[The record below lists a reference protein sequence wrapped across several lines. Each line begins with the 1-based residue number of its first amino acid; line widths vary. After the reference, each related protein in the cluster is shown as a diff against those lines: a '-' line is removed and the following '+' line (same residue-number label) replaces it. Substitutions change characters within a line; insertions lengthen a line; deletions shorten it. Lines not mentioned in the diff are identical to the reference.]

1 MPAYAYEAVDKM
13 GRRKKGNIEAASPD
27 RAQSMLKG
35 EGLIPLSV
43 HEQSFLNKDVNIG
56 GSGVSKRDLSVF
68 CRQFVSIINAGVPI
82 VDAMGMMED
91 QTENKRLQKALG
103 EVKNNIAKGES
114 FANALRERSDIFPS
128 MMINMVEAGEASGSI
143 DVSLDRM
150 ATQFEKDTKLTAM
163 IKKALIYPIVV
174 VCVAIIVMI
183 VMMAF
188 VIPNFMEMFKDLDTD
203 MPKLTQI
210 VMAAADFFKANW
222 ILVVGIIIV
231 IVVGLKVFS
240 ASQVGTEFLSK
251 AAIKIPAF
259 KDFTIKTSSSRLART
274 LATLTSSGISMIDAL
289 DISAKTM
296 SNYMFRQAVLECKEE
311 VKKGVPLSEPLKR
324 SGLFPP
330 MVVHMTKIG
339 EETGDMDSMLTKMAD
354 YYDEEVENATQN
366 LLSVMEPVI
375 ILVIAVFVGILVGAC
390 VMPMLSLYKGLDN
403 L

>member
-150 ATQFEKDTKLTAM
+150 ATQFEKDTKLSAM

-174 VCVAIIVMI
+174 VCVAIVVMI

-188 VIPNFMEMFKDLDTD
+188 VIPNFMEMFKDMDTK
-203 MPKLTQI
+203 MPGLTLA

-222 ILVVGIIIV
+222 LLVIGIIV
-231 IVVGLKVFS
+231 AIVVGLKVFS
-240 ASQVGTEFLSK
+240 ASQVGTEFLAK
-251 AAIKIPAF
+251 AAVSIPAL

-296 SNYMFRQAVLECKEE
+296 TNYMFRQAVLECKEE

-339 EETGDMDSMLTKMAD
+339 EETGDMDTMLTKMAD

-375 ILVIAVFVGILVGAC
+375 ILVIAVFVGLLVGAC

>member
-27 RAQSMLKG
+27 RAQTMLKG
-35 EGLIPLSV
+35 EGLIPLKVS
-43 HEQSFLNKDVNIG
+43 EQSFLNKDMNIG
-56 GSGVSKRDLSVF
+56 GSGVGKRDLSVF
-68 CRQFVSIINAGVPI
+68 CRQFVSILNAGVPI

-91 QTENKRLQKALG
+91 QTENKNLKKALG
-103 EVKNNIAKGES
+103 EVKANIAKGES
-114 FANALRERSDIFPS
+114 FANALRERSDVFPP

-150 ATQFEKDTKLTAM
+150 ANQFEKDTKLSAM

-174 VCVAIIVMI
+174 VVVAIIVMI

-188 VIPNFMEMFKDLDTD
+188 VIPNFMDMFKQMDTK
-203 MPKLTQI
+203 MPALTLA
-210 VMAAADFFKANW
+210 VMGAADFFKHNV
-222 ILVVGIIIV
+222 ILIIAIMVAIV
-231 IVVGLKVFS
+231 IGLKIFS
-240 ASQVGTEFLSK
+240 ASQTGTIFLAN

-296 SNYMFRQAVLECKEE
+296 SNYVFRQAVLEAKEE

-324 SGLFPP
+324 AGIFPP

-366 LLSVMEPVI
+366 LLSVMEPII

>member
-13 GRRKKGNIEAASPD
+13 GKKKRGNIEAATPD

-35 EGLIPLSV
+35 EGLIPLKVS
-43 HEQSFLNKDVNIG
+43 EQSFLNKDVNIG

-68 CRQFVSIINAGVPI
+68 CRQFVSILNAGVPI

-103 EVKNNIAKGES
+103 EVKANIAKGES

-150 ATQFEKDTKLTAM
+150 AAQFEKDVKLGGLV
-163 IKKALIYPIVV
+163 KKALIYPIVV
-174 VCVAIIVMI
+174 VCVAIVVLI

-188 VIPNFMEMFKDLDTD
+188 VIPNFMEMFKDMDTK
-203 MPKLTQI
+203 MPALTLA
-210 VMAAADFFKANW
+210 VMGAADFFKAYW
-222 ILVVGIIIV
+222 YLIFGLILVIV
-231 IVVGLKVFS
+231 IGLKIFS
-240 ASQVGTEFLSK
+240 ASQVGTEFLAK
-251 AAIKIPAF
+251 AAISIPAF
-259 KDFTIKTSSSRLART
+259 KEFTIKTSSSRLART

-296 SNYMFRQAVLECKEE
+296 TNYVFRQAVLEAKEE

-403 L
+403 I

>member
-1 MPAYAYEAVDKM
+1 MPTYAYEAVDKM
-13 GRRKKGNIEAASPD
+13 GRKKKGNIEAASPD
-27 RAQSMLKG
+27 RALTMLKG
-35 EGLIPLSV
+35 EGVIPLQV
-43 HEQSFLNKDVNIG
+43 KEQSFLNKDVNIG

-68 CRQFVSIINAGVPI
+68 CRQFVSILNAGVPI

-91 QTENKRLQKALG
+91 QTENKNLKKALG
-103 EVKNNIAKGES
+103 EVKANIAKGES
-114 FANALRERSDIFPS
+114 FANALRERSDIFPA

-150 ATQFEKDTKLTAM
+150 ATQFEKDTKLAGM

-183 VMMAF
+183 VMMAV
-188 VIPNFMEMFKDLDTD
+188 VIPNFMKMFEDMDTK
-203 MPKLTQI
+203 MPALTLA
-210 VMAAADFFKANW
+210 VMAASKFFKNNI
-222 ILVVGIIIV
+222 ILIVAVLVAIV
-231 IVVGLKVFS
+231 IGIKIFS
-240 ASQVGTEFLSK
+240 ASQTGTVLLAN
-251 AAIKIPAF
+251 AAIKIPAI
-259 KDFTIKTSSSRLART
+259 KDFTVKTSSSRLART

-296 SNYMFRQAVLECKEE
+296 SNYVFRQAVLECKEE
-311 VKKGVPLSEPLKR
+311 VKKGVPLSEPLR
-324 SGLFPP
+324 RAGIFPP
-330 MVVHMTKIG
+330 MVIHMTKIG

>member
-1 MPAYAYEAVDKM
+1 MPAYSYEAVDKL
-13 GRRKKGNIEAASPD
+13 GKKKRGNIEVASPD

-35 EGLIPLSV
+35 EGLIPIKVS
-43 HEQSFLNKDVNIG
+43 EQSFLNKDVNIG

-68 CRQFVSIINAGVPI
+68 CRQFVSILNAGVPI

-91 QTENKRLQKALG
+91 QTENKRLKKALG
-103 EVKNNIAKGES
+103 EVKANIAKGES
-114 FANALRERSDIFPS
+114 FANALRERSDVFPS

-150 ATQFEKDTKLTAM
+150 ATQFEKDTKLSAM

-188 VIPNFMEMFKDLDTD
+188 VIPNFMDMFKDMDTK
-203 MPKLTQI
+203 MPALTTA
-210 VMAAADFFKANW
+210 VMNMADFFKANW
-222 ILVVGIIIV
+222 IIVVGVIVIIV
-231 IVVGLKVFS
+231 IGIKIFS
-240 ASQVGTEFLSK
+240 ASQTGTEFLSK
-251 AAIKIPAF
+251 LAISIPAF
-259 KDFTIKTSSSRLART
+259 REFTVKTSSSRLART

-289 DISAKTM
+289 DISSKTM
-296 SNYMFRQAVLECKEE
+296 TNYVFRQAVLEAKEE
-311 VKKGVPLSEPLKR
+311 VKKGVPLSEPLRR
-324 SGLFPP
+324 SQIFPP
-330 MVVHMTKIG
+330 MVIHMTKIG

-375 ILVIAVFVGILVGAC
+375 ILVIAVFVGLLVGAC

>member
-13 GRRKKGNIEAASPD
+13 GKKKRGNIEAASTD

-35 EGLIPLSV
+35 EGLIPLKVS
-43 HEQSFLNKDVNIG
+43 EQSFLNKDVNIG

-68 CRQFVSIINAGVPI
+68 CRQFVSILNAGVPI

-91 QTENKRLQKALG
+91 QTENKRLKKALG
-103 EVKNNIAKGES
+103 EVKANIAKGES
-114 FANALRERSDIFPS
+114 FANALRERSDIFPA

-150 ATQFEKDTKLTAM
+150 ATQFEKDTKMAGM
-163 IKKALIYPIVV
+163 VKKALIYPIVV

-188 VIPNFMEMFKDLDTD
+188 VIPNFMEMFKDMDTK
-203 MPKLTQI
+203 MPGLTLA
-210 VMAAADFFKANW
+210 VMAAADFFKAYW
-222 ILVVGIIIV
+222 YLVLGIIVVVV
-231 IVVGLKVFS
+231 IALKVFS
-240 ASQVGTEFLSK
+240 ASQTGTEFLSK
-251 AAIKIPAF
+251 AAISIPAF
-259 KDFTIKTSSSRLART
+259 KNFTVKTSSSRLART

-289 DISAKTM
+289 DIAAKTM
-296 SNYMFRQAVLECKEE
+296 TNYMFRQAVIECKEE

-354 YYDEEVENATQN
+354 YYDEEVEAATAN
-366 LLSVMEPVI
+366 LMSVMEPVI

-403 L
+403 I

>member
-13 GRRKKGNIEAASPD
+13 GKKKRGNIEAATPD

-35 EGLIPLSV
+35 EGLIPLKVS
-43 HEQSFLNKDVNIG
+43 EQSFLNKDVNIG

-68 CRQFVSIINAGVPI
+68 CRQFVSILNAGVPI

-103 EVKNNIAKGES
+103 EVKANIAKGES
-114 FANALRERSDIFPS
+114 FANALRERSDVFPS

-150 ATQFEKDTKLTAM
+150 AAQFEKDVKLGGLV
-163 IKKALIYPIVV
+163 KKALIYPIVV
-174 VCVAIIVMI
+174 VCVAIVVLI

-188 VIPNFMEMFKDLDTD
+188 VIPNFMEMFKDMDTK
-203 MPKLTQI
+203 MPALTLA
-210 VMAAADFFKANW
+210 VMGAADFFKAYW
-222 ILVVGIIIV
+222 YLIFGVILIIV
-231 IVVGLKVFS
+231 IGLKIFS
-240 ASQVGTEFLSK
+240 ASQVGTEFLAK
-251 AAIKIPAF
+251 AAISIPAF
-259 KDFTIKTSSSRLART
+259 KEFTIKTSSSRLART

-296 SNYMFRQAVLECKEE
+296 GNYVFRQAVLEAKEE

-366 LLSVMEPVI
+366 LLSVMEPII

-403 L
+403 I

>member
-1 MPAYAYEAVDKM
+1 MPTYAYEAVDKM
-13 GRRKKGNIEAASPD
+13 GRKKKGNIEAASPD
-27 RAQSMLKG
+27 RALTMLKG
-35 EGLIPLSV
+35 EGVIPLQV
-43 HEQSFLNKDVNIG
+43 KEQSFLNKDVNIG

-68 CRQFVSIINAGVPI
+68 CRQFVSILNAGVPI

-91 QTENKRLQKALG
+91 QTENKNLKKALG
-103 EVKNNIAKGES
+103 EVKANIAKGES
-114 FANALRERSDIFPS
+114 FANALRERSDIFPA

-150 ATQFEKDTKLTAM
+150 ATQFEKDTKLAGM

-183 VMMAF
+183 VMMAV
-188 VIPNFMEMFKDLDTD
+188 VIPNFMKMFEDMDTK
-203 MPKLTQI
+203 MPALTLA
-210 VMAAADFFKANW
+210 VMAASKFFKNNL
-222 ILVVGIIIV
+222 ILIIAVLVAIV
-231 IVVGLKVFS
+231 IGIKIFS
-240 ASQVGTEFLSK
+240 ASQTGTVLLAN
-251 AAIKIPAF
+251 AAIKIPAI
-259 KDFTIKTSSSRLART
+259 KDFTVKTSSSRLART

-296 SNYMFRQAVLECKEE
+296 SNYVFRQAVLECKEE
-311 VKKGVPLSEPLKR
+311 VKKGVPLSEPLR
-324 SGLFPP
+324 RAGIFPP
-330 MVVHMTKIG
+330 MVIHMTKIG

>member
-13 GRRKKGNIEAASPD
+13 GKKKRGNIEAASTD

-35 EGLIPLSV
+35 EGLIPLKVS
-43 HEQSFLNKDVNIG
+43 EQSFLNKDVNIG

-68 CRQFVSIINAGVPI
+68 CRQFVSILNAGVPI

-91 QTENKRLQKALG
+91 QTENKRLKKALG
-103 EVKNNIAKGES
+103 EVKANIAKGES
-114 FANALRERSDIFPS
+114 FANALRERSDIFPP

-150 ATQFEKDTKLTAM
+150 ATQFEKDTKMAGM
-163 IKKALIYPIVV
+163 VKKALIYPIVV

-188 VIPNFMEMFKDLDTD
+188 VIPNFMEMFKDMDTK
-203 MPKLTQI
+203 MPGLTLA
-210 VMAAADFFKANW
+210 VMAAADFFKAYW
-222 ILVVGIIIV
+222 YLILGAIIV
-231 IVVGLKVFS
+231 IVIALKIFS
-240 ASQVGTEFLSK
+240 ASQTGTEFLSK
-251 AAIKIPAF
+251 AAISIPAF
-259 KDFTIKTSSSRLART
+259 KNFVVKTSSSRLART

-289 DISAKTM
+289 DIAAKTM
-296 SNYMFRQAVLECKEE
+296 TNYMFRQAVIECKEE

-354 YYDEEVENATQN
+354 YYDEEVEAATAN
-366 LLSVMEPVI
+366 LMSVMEPVI

-403 L
+403 I

>member
-27 RAQSMLKG
+27 RAQTMLKG
-35 EGLIPLSV
+35 EVLIPLKVS
-43 HEQSFLNKDVNIG
+43 EQSFLNKDMNIG
-56 GSGVSKRDLSVF
+56 GSGVGKRDLSVF
-68 CRQFVSIINAGVPI
+68 CRQFVSILNAGVPI

-91 QTENKRLQKALG
+91 QTENKNLKKALG
-103 EVKNNIAKGES
+103 EVKANIAKGES
-114 FANALRERSDIFPS
+114 FANALRERSDVFPP

-150 ATQFEKDTKLTAM
+150 ANQFEKDTKLSAM

-174 VCVAIIVMI
+174 VVVAIIVMI

-188 VIPNFMEMFKDLDTD
+188 VIPNFMDMFKQMDTK
-203 MPKLTQI
+203 MPALTLA
-210 VMAAADFFKANW
+210 VMAAADFFKHNV
-222 ILVVGIIIV
+222 ILIIAIMVAIV
-231 IVVGLKVFS
+231 IGLKIFS
-240 ASQVGTEFLSK
+240 ASQTGTIFLAN

-296 SNYMFRQAVLECKEE
+296 SNYVFRQAVLEAKEE

-324 SGLFPP
+324 AGIFPP

-366 LLSVMEPVI
+366 LLSVMEPII

>member
-27 RAQSMLKG
+27 RAQTMLKG
-35 EGLIPLSV
+35 EGLIPLKVS
-43 HEQSFLNKDVNIG
+43 EQSFLNKDMNIG
-56 GSGVSKRDLSVF
+56 GSGVGKRDLSVF
-68 CRQFVSIINAGVPI
+68 CRQFVSILNAGVPI

-91 QTENKRLQKALG
+91 QTENKNLKKALG
-103 EVKNNIAKGES
+103 EVKANIAKGES
-114 FANALRERSDIFPS
+114 FANALRERSDVFPP

-150 ATQFEKDTKLTAM
+150 ANQFEKDTKLSAM

-174 VCVAIIVMI
+174 VVVAIIVMI

-188 VIPNFMEMFKDLDTD
+188 VIPNFMDMFKQMDTK
-203 MPKLTQI
+203 MPALTLA
-210 VMAAADFFKANW
+210 VMAAADFFKHNV
-222 ILVVGIIIV
+222 ILIIAVMVAIV
-231 IVVGLKVFS
+231 IGLKIFS
-240 ASQVGTEFLSK
+240 ASQTGTIFLAN

-296 SNYMFRQAVLECKEE
+296 SNYVFRQAVLEAKEE

-324 SGLFPP
+324 AGIFPP

-366 LLSVMEPVI
+366 LLSVMEPII

>member
-13 GRRKKGNIEAASPD
+13 GRKKRGNIEATSPD

-35 EGLIPLSV
+35 EGLIPLKVS
-43 HEQSFLNKDVNIG
+43 EQSFLNKDVNIG
-56 GSGVSKRDLSVF
+56 GSGVGKRDLSVF
-68 CRQFVSIINAGVPI
+68 CRQFVSILNAGVPI

-91 QTENKRLQKALG
+91 QTENKRLKKALG
-103 EVKNNIAKGES
+103 EVKANISKGES
-114 FANALRERSDIFPS
+114 FANALRERSDVFPS

-150 ATQFEKDTKLTAM
+150 AAQFEKDTKLSAL

-174 VCVAIIVMI
+174 VCVAIIVLI

-188 VIPNFMEMFKDLDTD
+188 VIPNFMEMFKDMDTD
-203 MPKLTQI
+203 MPKLTLA
-210 VMAAADFFKANW
+210 VMGAADFFKAYW
-222 ILVVGIIIV
+222 YLILGIILVLVIGIKI
-231 IVVGLKVFS
+231 FS
-240 ASQVGTEFLSK
+240 ASQFGTEFLAK
-251 AAIKIPAF
+251 AAVSIPAF

-296 SNYMFRQAVLECKEE
+296 TNYMFRQAVLEAKEE

-366 LLSVMEPVI
+366 LLSVMEPAI

-403 L
+403 I

>member
-13 GRRKKGNIEAASPD
+13 GRKKRGNIEAASPD

-35 EGLIPLSV
+35 EGLIPLKVS
-43 HEQSFLNKDVNIG
+43 EQSFLNKDVNIG

-68 CRQFVSIINAGVPI
+68 CRQFVSILNAGVPI

-91 QTENKRLQKALG
+91 QTENKRLKKALG
-103 EVKNNIAKGES
+103 EVKANIAKGES

-150 ATQFEKDTKLTAM
+150 ASQFEKDTKLSAL

-174 VCVAIIVMI
+174 VCVAIVVMI

-188 VIPNFMEMFKDLDTD
+188 VIPNFMDMFKDMDTK
-203 MPKLTQI
+203 MPALTLA
-210 VMAAADFFKANW
+210 VMGAADFFKAYW
-222 ILVVGIIIV
+222 YLIVGIIVVIV
-231 IVVGLKVFS
+231 IGLKVFS
-240 ASQVGTEFLSK
+240 ASQVGTEFLAK
-251 AAIKIPAF
+251 AAISIPAF
-259 KDFTIKTSSSRLART
+259 KEFTIKTSSSRLART

-296 SNYMFRQAVLECKEE
+296 TNYMFRQAVLECKEE

-366 LLSVMEPVI
+366 LLSVMEPAI

-403 L
+403 I

>member
-114 FANALRERSDIFPS
+114 FANALRERSDIFPA

-150 ATQFEKDTKLTAM
+150 ATQFEKDTKLSAM

-296 SNYMFRQAVLECKEE
+296 SNYMFRQAVLEAKEE

-403 L
+403 I

>member
-13 GRRKKGNIEAASPD
+13 GKKKRGNIEAASTD

-35 EGLIPLSV
+35 EGLIPLKVS
-43 HEQSFLNKDVNIG
+43 EQSFLNKDVNIG

-68 CRQFVSIINAGVPI
+68 CRQFVSILNAGVPI

-91 QTENKRLQKALG
+91 QTENKRLKKALG
-103 EVKNNIAKGES
+103 EVKANIAKGES

-150 ATQFEKDTKLTAM
+150 ATQFEKDTKMAGM
-163 IKKALIYPIVV
+163 VKKALIDPIVV

-188 VIPNFMEMFKDLDTD
+188 VMPNFMEMFKDMDTK
-203 MPKLTQI
+203 MPGLTLA
-210 VMAAADFFKANW
+210 VMAAADFFKAYW
-222 ILVVGIIIV
+222 YLVLGIIVVIV
-231 IVVGLKVFS
+231 IALKVFS

-251 AAIKIPAF
+251 AAISIPAF
-259 KDFTIKTSSSRLART
+259 KNFTVKTSSSRLART

-289 DISAKTM
+289 DIAAKTM
-296 SNYMFRQAVLECKEE
+296 TNYMFRQAVIECKEE

-354 YYDEEVENATQN
+354 YYDEEVEAATAN
-366 LLSVMEPVI
+366 LMSVMEPVI

-403 L
+403 I

>member
-1 MPAYAYEAVDKM
+1 MPAYSYEAVDKL
-13 GRRKKGNIEAASPD
+13 GKKKRGNIEAASPD

-35 EGLIPLSV
+35 EGLIPLKVS
-43 HEQSFLNKDVNIG
+43 EQSFLSKDVNIG

-68 CRQFVSIINAGVPI
+68 CRQFVSILNAGVPI

-91 QTENKRLQKALG
+91 QTENKRLKKALG
-103 EVKNNIAKGES
+103 EVKANIAKGES
-114 FANALRERSDIFPS
+114 FANALRERSDVFPS

-150 ATQFEKDTKLTAM
+150 ATQFEKDTKLSAM

-188 VIPNFMEMFKDLDTD
+188 VIPNFMDMFKDMDTK
-203 MPKLTQI
+203 MPALTTA
-210 VMAAADFFKANW
+210 VMNMADFFKANW
-222 ILVVGIIIV
+222 IIVVGVIVIIV
-231 IVVGLKVFS
+231 IGIKIFS
-240 ASQVGTEFLSK
+240 ASQTGTEFLSK
-251 AAIKIPAF
+251 LAISIPAF
-259 KDFTIKTSSSRLART
+259 REFTVKTSSSRLART

-289 DISAKTM
+289 DISSKTM
-296 SNYMFRQAVLECKEE
+296 TNYVFRQAVLEAKEE
-311 VKKGVPLSEPLKR
+311 VKKGVPLSEPLRR
-324 SGLFPP
+324 SQIFPP
-330 MVVHMTKIG
+330 MVIHMTKIG

-375 ILVIAVFVGILVGAC
+375 ILVIAVFVGLLVGAC

>member
-13 GRRKKGNIEAASPD
+13 GKKKRGNIEAASTD

-35 EGLIPLSV
+35 EGLIPLKVS
-43 HEQSFLNKDVNIG
+43 EQSFLNKDVNIG

-68 CRQFVSIINAGVPI
+68 CRQFVSILNAGVPI

-91 QTENKRLQKALG
+91 QTENKRLKKALG
-103 EVKNNIAKGES
+103 EVKANIAKGES
-114 FANALRERSDIFPS
+114 FANALRERSDIFPA

-150 ATQFEKDTKLTAM
+150 ATQFEKDTKMAGM
-163 IKKALIYPIVV
+163 VKKALIYPIVV

-188 VIPNFMEMFKDLDTD
+188 VIPNFMEMFKDMDTK
-203 MPKLTQI
+203 MPKLTLA
-210 VMAAADFFKANW
+210 VMAAADFFKAYW
-222 ILVVGIIIV
+222 YLVLGIILVVV
-231 IVVGLKVFS
+231 IALKVFS
-240 ASQVGTEFLSK
+240 ASQTGTEFLSK
-251 AAIKIPAF
+251 AAISIPAF
-259 KDFTIKTSSSRLART
+259 KNFTVKTSSSRLART

-289 DISAKTM
+289 DIAAKTM
-296 SNYMFRQAVLECKEE
+296 TNYMFRQAVIECKEE

-354 YYDEEVENATQN
+354 YYDEEVEAATAN
-366 LLSVMEPVI
+366 LMSVMEPVI

-403 L
+403 I

>member
-13 GRRKKGNIEAASPD
+13 GKKKRGNIEAATPD

-35 EGLIPLSV
+35 EGLIPLKVS
-43 HEQSFLNKDVNIG
+43 EQSFLNKDVNIG
-56 GSGVSKRDLSVF
+56 GSGVSKRDLSIF
-68 CRQFVSIINAGVPI
+68 CRQFVSILNAGVPI

-103 EVKNNIAKGES
+103 EVKANIAKGES

-150 ATQFEKDTKLTAM
+150 AAQFEKDVKLGGLV
-163 IKKALIYPIVV
+163 KKALIYPIVV
-174 VCVAIIVMI
+174 VCVAVVVLI

-188 VIPNFMEMFKDLDTD
+188 VIPNFMEMFKDMDTK
-203 MPKLTQI
+203 MPALTLA
-210 VMAAADFFKANW
+210 VMGAADFFKAYW
-222 ILVVGIIIV
+222 YLIFGFILVLV
-231 IVVGLKVFS
+231 IALKIFS
-240 ASQVGTEFLSK
+240 ASQVGTEFLAK
-251 AAIKIPAF
+251 AAISIPAL
-259 KDFTIKTSSSRLART
+259 KEFTIKTSSSRLART

-296 SNYMFRQAVLECKEE
+296 SNYVFRQAVLEAKEE

-403 L
+403 I

>member
-114 FANALRERSDIFPS
+114 FANALRERSDVFPS

-150 ATQFEKDTKLTAM
+150 ATQFEKDTKLTGM

-188 VIPNFMEMFKDLDTD
+188 VIPNFMEMFKDMDTE
-203 MPKLTQI
+203 MPGLTKA

-222 ILVVGIIIV
+222 IIVVGVIIV

-240 ASQVGTEFLSK
+240 ASQVGTELLSK
-251 AAIKIPAF
+251 AAVSIPAF
-259 KDFTIKTSSSRLART
+259 KDFTVKTSSSRLART

-296 SNYMFRQAVLECKEE
+296 TNYMFRQAVLEAKEE

-403 L
+403 I

>member
-13 GRRKKGNIEAASPD
+13 GKKKRGNIEAASTD

-35 EGLIPLSV
+35 EGLIPLKVS
-43 HEQSFLNKDVNIG
+43 EQSFLNKDVNIG

-68 CRQFVSIINAGVPI
+68 CRQFVSILNAGVPI

-91 QTENKRLQKALG
+91 QTENKRLKKALG
-103 EVKNNIAKGES
+103 EVKANIAKGES

-150 ATQFEKDTKLTAM
+150 ATQFEKDTKMAGM
-163 IKKALIYPIVV
+163 VKKALIYPIVV

-188 VIPNFMEMFKDLDTD
+188 VIPNFMEMFKDMDTK
-203 MPKLTQI
+203 MPGLTLA
-210 VMAAADFFKANW
+210 VMAAADFFKAYW
-222 ILVVGIIIV
+222 YLVLGIIVVVV
-231 IVVGLKVFS
+231 IALKVFS
-240 ASQVGTEFLSK
+240 ASQTGTEFLSK
-251 AAIKIPAF
+251 AAITIPAF
-259 KDFTIKTSSSRLART
+259 KNFVVKTSSSRLART

-289 DISAKTM
+289 DIAAKTM
-296 SNYMFRQAVLECKEE
+296 TNYMFRQAVIECKEE

-354 YYDEEVENATQN
+354 YYDEEVEAATAN
-366 LLSVMEPVI
+366 LMSVMEPVI

-403 L
+403 I

>member
-13 GRRKKGNIEAASPD
+13 GRKKRGNIEAASPD

-35 EGLIPLSV
+35 EGLIPLKVS
-43 HEQSFLNKDVNIG
+43 EQSFLNKDVNIG

-68 CRQFVSIINAGVPI
+68 CRQFVSILNAGVPI

-91 QTENKRLQKALG
+91 QTENKRLKKALG
-103 EVKNNIAKGES
+103 EVKANISKGES

-150 ATQFEKDTKLTAM
+150 ATQFEKDTKMAGM
-163 IKKALIYPIVV
+163 VKKALIYPIVV
-174 VCVAIIVMI
+174 VCVAIVVMI

-188 VIPNFMEMFKDLDTD
+188 VIPNFMEMFKDMDTK
-203 MPKLTQI
+203 MPALTLA
-210 VMAAADFFKANW
+210 VMGAADFFKAYW
-222 ILVVGIIIV
+222 YLIVGIIVIIV
-231 IVVGLKVFS
+231 IGLKVFS

-251 AAIKIPAF
+251 AAISIPAF
-259 KDFTIKTSSSRLART
+259 KNFTVKTSSSRLART

-289 DISAKTM
+289 DIAAKTM
-296 SNYMFRQAVLECKEE
+296 TNYMFRQAVIECKEE

-354 YYDEEVENATQN
+354 YYDEEVEAATAN
-366 LLSVMEPVI
+366 LMSVMEPVI

-403 L
+403 I

>member
-13 GRRKKGNIEAASPD
+13 GKKKRGNIEAASTD

-35 EGLIPLSV
+35 EGLIPLKVS
-43 HEQSFLNKDVNIG
+43 EQSFLNKDVNIG

-68 CRQFVSIINAGVPI
+68 CRQFVSILNAGVPI

-91 QTENKRLQKALG
+91 QTENKRLKKALG
-103 EVKNNIAKGES
+103 EVKANIAKGES

-150 ATQFEKDTKLTAM
+150 ATQFEKDTKMAGM
-163 IKKALIYPIVV
+163 VKKALIYPIVV

-188 VIPNFMEMFKDLDTD
+188 VIPNFMEMFKDMDTK
-203 MPKLTQI
+203 MPALTLA
-210 VMAAADFFKANW
+210 VMGAADFFKAYW
-222 ILVVGIIIV
+222 YLIVGI
-231 IVVGLKVFS
+231 VVVAFIALKVFS
-240 ASQVGTEFLSK
+240 ASQTGTEFLSK
-251 AAIKIPAF
+251 AAISIPAL
-259 KDFTIKTSSSRLART
+259 KNFTIKTSSSRLART

-289 DISAKTM
+289 DIAAKTM
-296 SNYMFRQAVLECKEE
+296 TNYMFRQAVIECKEE

-354 YYDEEVENATQN
+354 YYDEEVEAATAN
-366 LLSVMEPVI
+366 LMSVMEPII

-403 L
+403 I

>member
-27 RAQSMLKG
+27 RAQTMLKG
-35 EGLIPLSV
+35 EGLIPLKVS
-43 HEQSFLNKDVNIG
+43 EQSFLNKDVNIG
-56 GSGVSKRDLSVF
+56 GSGVGKRDLSVF
-68 CRQFVSIINAGVPI
+68 CRQFVSILNAGVPI

-91 QTENKRLQKALG
+91 QTENKNLKKALG
-103 EVKNNIAKGES
+103 EVKANIAKGES
-114 FANALRERSDIFPS
+114 FANALRERSDIFPP

-150 ATQFEKDTKLTAM
+150 ATQFEKDTKLSAM

-174 VCVAIIVMI
+174 VVVAIIVMI
-183 VMMAF
+183 VMMTF
-188 VIPNFMEMFKDLDTD
+188 VIPNFMDMFKQMDTK
-203 MPKLTQI
+203 MPALTTA
-210 VMAAADFFKANW
+210 VMNAADFFKHNI
-222 ILVVGIIIV
+222 ILILAIMVAIV
-231 IVVGLKVFS
+231 IGLKIFS
-240 ASQVGTEFLSK
+240 ASQTGTIFLAN

-259 KDFTIKTSSSRLART
+259 KDFTVKTSSSRLART

-296 SNYMFRQAVLECKEE
+296 SNYVFRQAVLEAKEE
-311 VKKGVPLSEPLKR
+311 VKKGVPLSEPLR
-324 SGLFPP
+324 RAGIFPP

-366 LLSVMEPVI
+366 LLSVMEPII

>member
-13 GRRKKGNIEAASPD
+13 GRKKRGNIEAASTD

-35 EGLIPLSV
+35 EGLIPLKVS
-43 HEQSFLNKDVNIG
+43 EQSFLSKDVNIG

-68 CRQFVSIINAGVPI
+68 CRQFVSILNAGVPI

-91 QTENKRLQKALG
+91 QTENKRLKKALG
-103 EVKNNIAKGES
+103 EVKANISKGES

-150 ATQFEKDTKLTAM
+150 ATQFEKDTKMAGM
-163 IKKALIYPIVV
+163 VKKALIYPIVV
-174 VCVAIIVMI
+174 VCVAIVVMI

-188 VIPNFMEMFKDLDTD
+188 VIPNFMEMFKDMDTK
-203 MPKLTQI
+203 MPALTLA
-210 VMAAADFFKANW
+210 VMGAADFFKAYW
-222 ILVVGIIIV
+222 YLIFGIIV
-231 IVVGLKVFS
+231 IIGIALKVFS
-240 ASQVGTEFLSK
+240 ASQVGTEFLAK
-251 AAIKIPAF
+251 AAITIPAF
-259 KDFTIKTSSSRLART
+259 KNFTVKTSSSRLART

-296 SNYMFRQAVLECKEE
+296 TNYMFRQAVIECKEE

-354 YYDEEVENATQN
+354 YYDEEVEAATAN
-366 LLSVMEPVI
+366 LMSFMEPVI
-375 ILVIAVFVGILVGAC
+375 ILVIAVFVGLLVGAC

>member
-13 GRRKKGNIEAASPD
+13 GKKKRGNIEAASPD

-35 EGLIPLSV
+35 EGLIPLKVS
-43 HEQSFLNKDVNIG
+43 EQSFLNKDVNIG

-68 CRQFVSIINAGVPI
+68 CRQFVSILNAGVPI

-91 QTENKRLQKALG
+91 QTENKRLKKALG
-103 EVKNNIAKGES
+103 EVKANIAKGES

-150 ATQFEKDTKLTAM
+150 ATQFEKDTKMAGM
-163 IKKALIYPIVV
+163 VKKALIYPIVV
-174 VCVAIIVMI
+174 VCVAIVVMI

-188 VIPNFMEMFKDLDTD
+188 VIPNFMEMFKDMDTK
-203 MPKLTQI
+203 MPALTLA
-210 VMAAADFFKANW
+210 VMGAADFFKAYW
-222 ILVVGIIIV
+222 YLIVGVIV
-231 IVVGLKVFS
+231 IAFIAIKVFS
-240 ASQVGTEFLSK
+240 ASQMGTEFLAK
-251 AAIKIPAF
+251 AAISIPAL
-259 KDFTIKTSSSRLART
+259 KNFTIKTSSSRLART

-289 DISAKTM
+289 DIAAKTM
-296 SNYMFRQAVLECKEE
+296 TNYMFRQAVIECKEE

-354 YYDEEVENATQN
+354 YYDEEVEAATAN
-366 LLSVMEPVI
+366 LMSVMEPVI

-403 L
+403 I